1 MKLSEIGFGEVLR
14 DGEFNWLGLTA
25 EEYEEKKHCTFL
37 VSEKYLDEINNNAT
51 VSCVILKKDLVSK
64 IREDIGI
71 VLSDNP
77 KIDFFRL
84 HNRLAKT
91 DFYRKK
97 NEKNTISEKARIANS
112 SILKGSGIV
121 IEDDVEIDDF
131 VLISDNVHIKKG
143 VKIGAGSI
151 IGSSPLEVYKEPE
164 GNTPVLAIGKI
175 IIDEYAQ
182 VQSNST
188 IEMGVFGLTYVG
200 KRVQIDDLVQ
210 IGHDV
215 KIEESTIVTAGTVI
229 GGRTRIGKNSY
240 LGINSTIKNGLILG
254 KNVRVSMGA
263 VVSKNVDDNQT
274 VTGNL
279 AIEHTKFMENF
290 KNKIK

>member
-14 DGEFNWLGLTA
+14 DGEFDWMGLTA
-25 EEYEEKKHCTFL
+25 EEYKGKKHCTFL
-37 VSEKYLDEINNNAT
+37 ASEKYLEELHSNET
-51 VSCVILKKDLVSK
+51 VSCVIVKKDLASK

-71 VLSDNP
+71 ILSDSP
-77 KIDFFRL
+77 KAEFFRL

-91 DFYRKK
+91 DFYRSR
-97 NEKNTISEKARIANS
+97 NEKNTISSKAKIASS

-131 VLISDNVHIKKG
+131 VVIFPNVHIKKG
-143 VKIGAGSI
+143 AKIGAGSI

-164 GNTPVLAIGKI
+164 GNTAVLAIGKI

-188 IEMGVFGLTYVG
+188 VEMGVFGLTYIG

-215 KIEESTIVTAGTVI
+215 RIAESTIVTAGTVI
-229 GGRTRIGKNSY
+229 GGRTRIGENSY
-240 LGINSTIKNGLILG
+240 FGINSTIKNGLILG

-290 KNKIK
+290 KKKLK